1 MSQSAAPELF
11 RPVGGFVSALPRAAV
26 ACVGKRGGIAE
37 ALRPEAA
44 RAGHAVVEWLGVEAA
59 VSGLE
64 DAPPASLV
72 VDVDDFDTAELG
84 AILAA
89 RPASLP
95 FVFVGGSTHDV
106 APRLMAVRAGA
117 RAYFGKPVA
126 AQHIAEKLEALIAER
141 PPQPYRVLVVDDEA
155 LLATL
160 YVRALEHAGMI
171 AAAATD
177 PMRVLAQIDEFQPD
191 LILMDMQMPGCSGSE
206 LSAVIRLD
214 PGRFSIPIVFLSTE
228 DLQDR
233 RITAL
238 RGGGDDFL
246 VKPIP
251 LDRLVEE
258 VSIRAERARTVSSF
272 MLRDGLTGLYNHATL
287 MQLFEVEVARAARNK
302 KPLAFAMIDV
312 DHFKSVNDTH
322 GHPAG
327 DRVLRSLSNHL
338 QHRLRRTDVIGRY
351 GGEEFAIVLSDADA
365 ANAERVLEG
374 IRSSFE
380 AKLHHAEKRDG
391 FRVTVS
397 GGVAMFPE
405 VREPYRLLEV
415 ADRALYSAKRAGRNR
430 ILIAGPDSGT

>member
-1 MSQSAAPELF
+1 MSQNVAPE
-11 RPVGGFVSALPRAAV
+11 RVGSGPRSIPASHGGTV
-26 ACVGKRGGIAE
+26 ACLGKRDGMADE
-37 ALRPEAA
+37 LRAEAA
-44 RAGHAVVEWLGVEAA
+44 RAGHRVVQWLGVQAA
-59 VSGLE
+59 VAGLAN
-64 DAPPASLV
+64 APPASLL
-72 VDVDDFDTAELG
+72 VDVDDFEAAELE
-84 AILAA
+84 IVLAA
-89 RPASLP
+89 RPASVP

-117 RAYFGKPVA
+117 AAYFGKPVS
-126 AQHIAEKLEALIAER
+126 AQHMAEKLDALMAER
-141 PPQPYRVLVVDDEA
+141 PTQPYRVLVVDDEA

-160 YVRALEHAGMI
+160 YVRALEHSGMI

-177 PMRVLAQIDEFQPD
+177 PMQVLALIDEFQPD

-214 PGRFSIPIVFLSTE
+214 PSRFSIPIVFLSTE

-251 LDRLVEE
+251 LDRLVDE
-258 VSIRAERARTVSSF
+258 VAIRAERARTVSSF

-287 MQLFEVEVARAARNK
+287 MQLFEVEVARAARNG
-302 KPLAFAMIDV
+302 KPLAFAMLDV

-327 DRVLRSLSNHL
+327 DRVLRALSNHL
-338 QHRLRRTDVIGRY
+338 QQRLRRTDVIGRY

-365 ANAERVLEG
+365 ANAERVMEA
-374 IRSSFE
+374 IRESFE
-380 AKLHHAEKRDG
+380 AKLHHAAQGE
-391 FRVTVS
+391 FQVTVS
-397 GGVAMFPE
+397 GGVATFPE
-405 VREPYRLLEV
+405 VREPYRLVEV
-415 ADRALYSAKRAGRNR
+415 ADRALYVAKRAGRNR
-430 ILIAGPDSGT
+430 ILMAGSEARP